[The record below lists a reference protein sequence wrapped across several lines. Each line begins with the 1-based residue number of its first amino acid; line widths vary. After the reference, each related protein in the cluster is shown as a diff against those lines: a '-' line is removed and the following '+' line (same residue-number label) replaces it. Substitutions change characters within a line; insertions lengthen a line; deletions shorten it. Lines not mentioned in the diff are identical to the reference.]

1 MKQNPRSPKEPI
13 LNRDMIFVIATQS
26 IAIFISVFVSFIIGK
41 NNEDTA
47 ENVLTMGRTYAFTTL
62 ILAELFRSF
71 SARSEKI
78 SVFRLGLLTNK
89 TLVKA
94 FVFSVFMLIAVV
106 YVPILQPLFS
116 TLALGIMDWLII
128 LPMSLIPF
136 ATAELFKLLRKSR
149 D

>member
-13 LNRDMIFVIATQS
+13 LNRDMIFVITTQS

-41 NNEDTA
+41 NNADTA

-106 YVPILQPLFS
+106 YVPILQPCSQHWLRDNG
-116 TLALGIMDWLII
+116 LADHSAL
-128 LPMSLIPF
+128 SLIPF
-136 ATAELFKLLRKSR
+136 ATAELFKLLRKS
-149 D
+149 